1 MNKKLDAIQT
11 QLEDILTKAQ
21 NEIDDME
28 QSIRSANENEAQAAE
43 TIKKGVELMNL
54 SKEASQSKKGG

>member
-43 TIKKGVELMNL
+43 TIKKEGVNNE
-54 SKEASQSKKGG
+54 